1 MKVQTA
7 LRFDKEL
14 LELVKEKAK
23 AEKRSLN
30 NYIEYL
36 LYREVGNIPN
46 EETRQAIYEAHN
58 DINMT
63 PIDNLDKFL
72 EDIMKDED

>member
-23 AEKRSLN
+23 SQNRSLN

-36 LYREVGNIPN
+36 LYREVGHIPN
-46 EETRQAIYEAHN
+46 EETKQAIYEAHN

-63 PIDNLDKFL
+63 PINDLDKFL
-72 EDIMKDED
+72 EDIRNVND

>member
-14 LELVKEKAK
+14 LEMVKAK
-23 AEKRSLN
+23 AAAEKRSLN

-36 LYREVGNIPN
+36 LFREVGEIPN
-46 EETRQAIYEAHN
+46 DDTKKAIEEARSSKTLK
-58 DINMT
+58 
-63 PIDNLDKFL
+63 PIDNLDQFL
-72 EDIMKDED
+72 KDI

>member
-1 MKVQTA
+1 MKIQTA

-14 LELVKEKAK
+14 LELVRAKAA

-36 LYREVGNIPN
+36 LYREVGDIPN
-46 EETRQAIYEAHN
+46 EETEKAIDEARN
-58 DINMT
+58 NKNLKPIN
-63 PIDNLDKFL
+63 NLDQFL
-72 EDIMKDED
+72 EDL

>member
-14 LELVKEKAK
+14 LEMAKEKAA

-36 LYREVGNIPN
+36 LFREVGEIPN
-46 EETRQAIYEAHN
+46 EETKKAIEEARN
-58 DINMT
+58 ET
-63 PIDNLDKFL
+63 LEPISDLDQFL
-72 EDIMKDED
+72 KDV